1 MMVDS
6 AYEEL
11 GRIFHFAFLAHSR
24 IMATIFIIV
33 SLLFVCTSWIFC
45 CWLGEASLEIELAA
59 FTPQLRGIL
68 TALST
73 LYWKVNNTGVH
84 TSRLTRFLSPPAGE

>member
-11 GRIFHFAFLAHSR
+11 CRIFHFASLAHLR
-24 IMATIFIIV
+24 MVATIFIIV
-33 SLLFVCTSWIFC
+33 SLLFVCTSWIVC
-45 CWLGEASLEIELAA
+45 YWLGEASREIELAA

-73 LYWKVNNTGVH
+73 
-84 TSRLTRFLSPPAGE
+84 F